1 MKAKKIVIL
10 LVSASLAMG
19 SAGAMTVPADP
30 PAMDSEMTQAPEKKA
45 LQIPEVGAPQ
55 APDKKE
61 LRSKIEE
68 YRKRQHIELLTRG
81 YREIREKFIQHFQ
94 HLREGVRKKS
104 QS

>member
-68 YRKRQHIELLTRG
+68 YRKRQHLELLSKA